1 MLHVIKGKHLQSRLL
16 YPLWI
21 SFRFKGEIKNFTDN
35 QKLREFSGTE
45 SALQKTLKKLLQTGN
60 IRERKG
66 LHNQIQNNNVN
77 GKRIMCINNFLKSK
91 WLNAPI
97 KRHKLAEWI
106 QKKKKKNSK
115 YASTRDPPQ
124 TQGHIQT
131 ESEGLENNISCKRK
145 SNKVGAIILL

>member
-106 QKKKKKNSK
+106 QKKKKKTLNMHPRE
-115 YASTRDPPQ
+115 THLRPRDTYRLKVRGWKIISHAKGNQ
-124 TQGHIQT
+124 TKWEQ
-131 ESEGLENNISCKRK
+131 
-145 SNKVGAIILL
+145 